1 MEGKRFQ
8 ALQSDE
14 RMNASGETSQQPR
27 ANRAHGGDARLDRV

>member
-14 RMNASGETSQQPR
+14 RTKASGETSQQPR
-27 ANRAHGGDARLDRV
+27 ANRADGDARLDRV